1 MPRRK
6 LSTSSR
12 FSSAQYTERR
22 SQLEMYSPARRSET
36 SITWDARLFASME
49 AKVSA
54 RAKSRVIRREGARR
68 FPPRFA
74 GRSRKGEVG
83 ADLRPNNL
91 IASVSLWYLV
101 YQIQPVWVWA
111 PACACCRAQPC
122 PQRPSH

>member
-22 SQLEMYSPARRSET
+22 SQLEMYIPASRSET
-36 SITWDARLFASME
+36 SITWDARLFASMD

-68 FPPRFA
+68 FPPLFA
-74 GRSRKGEVG
+74 GRSREREVG

-91 IASVSLWYLV
+91 IAGVSLWYSV
-101 YQIQPVWVWA
+101 YQIRSVGV
-111 PACACCRAQPC
+111 
-122 PQRPSH
+122 